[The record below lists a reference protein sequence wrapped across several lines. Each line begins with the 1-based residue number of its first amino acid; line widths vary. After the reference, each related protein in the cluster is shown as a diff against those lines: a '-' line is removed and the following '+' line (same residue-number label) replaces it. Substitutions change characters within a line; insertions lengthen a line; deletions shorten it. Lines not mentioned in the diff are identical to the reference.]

1 MIKWFR
7 TNIRLRKDLKKKQ
20 EEINNLR
27 NDWFEKRKEI
37 SELKRELQLARRMW
51 DETDKTKRY

>member
-27 NDWFEKRKEI
+27 NDWFKKRKKI

>member
-1 MIKWFR
+1 MIKWFK
-7 TNIRLRKDLKKKQ
+7 TNKKLREILNKKQ

-27 NDWFEKRKEI
+27 NDWFLKRKEI

>member
-7 TNIRLRKDLKKKQ
+7 TNKILRKLLDKKQ
-20 EEINNLR
+20 EEIDNLR
-27 NDWFEKRKEI
+27 NDWFKKRKEI

>member
-1 MIKWFR
+1 MIKWFK

-20 EEINNLR
+20 EEIDNLR
-27 NDWFEKRKEI
+27 NDWFKKQKEI
-37 SELKRELQLARRMW
+37 SDLKRELQLARRMW

>member
-7 TNIRLRKDLKKKQ
+7 TNKTLRKLLNKKQ
-20 EEINNLR
+20 EEIDNLR

>member
-7 TNIRLRKDLKKKQ
+7 TNKTLRELLDKKQ
-20 EEINNLR
+20 EEIDNLR
-27 NDWFEKRKEI
+27 NDWFGKRKEI